1 MAPGRVCVQVMPPE
15 TPPNNPL
22 KLPTYAAYAV
32 LGVVLVG
39 VGLASTAHGAWVLA
53 IIGVVVLAASATAI
67 RTILQG
73 RNPRWIRSLVDHSW
87 HAGGR

>member
-1 MAPGRVCVQVMPPE
+1 MPPE

-39 VGLASTAHGAWVLA
+39 VGVAGTAQGAWVLA
-53 IIGVVVLAASATAI
+53 VIGLVILVPCAIAI

-73 RNPRWIRSLVDHSW
+73 RNPRWIRSPIDHSW
-87 HAGGR
+87 HAGGRR

>member
-1 MAPGRVCVQVMPPE
+1 MPTE

-39 VGLASTAHGAWVLA
+39 VGVVSPAQGAWLLA
-53 IIGVVVLAASATAI
+53 VIGLVILVPSAIAV

-73 RNPRWIRSLVDHSW
+73 RNPRWIRSPVDHSW
-87 HAGGR
+87 HAGGRW

>member
-1 MAPGRVCVQVMPPE
+1 MPPE

-39 VGLASTAHGAWVLA
+39 VGVASPAQGAWLLTVVGVA
-53 IIGVVVLAASATAI
+53 ILVASAIAI

-73 RNPRWIRSLVDHSW
+73 RNPRWLRSPVDHSW
-87 HAGGR
+87 HAGGRW